1 MTLFDFES
9 QNLVVDWIS
18 INIQDL
24 TDPKLVASGLSN
36 YFNPHVLINGKPE
49 LSYHDSKKKYKV
61 FIHHYT
67 EFKSYWVGTQV
78 IFSGKNANY
87 FYSLVKTQKFN
98 WSTLRMN

>member
-24 TDPKLVASGLSN
+24 PDPNLVASGLSN

-49 LSYHDSKKKYKV
+49 LAYHDSKKK
-61 FIHHYT
+61 
-67 EFKSYWVGTQV
+67 
-78 IFSGKNANY
+78 
-87 FYSLVKTQKFN
+87 
-98 WSTLRMN
+98 